1 MMKFNF
7 TKDRAIAEHR
17 KMWCWIYN
25 ETVKQKRPVSKEEYL
40 EKNNIFGLH
49 SDCFLC
55 EYSINETIKN
65 GADSHMCGCCPLDWD
80 SKAKN
85 KCKCVR
91 KVNFEPKTNKDF
103 VIAEHRKMWN
113 AIADIGSKI
122 FAKLFTGY
130 YYRWNEASRKG
141 DYKAAAKYAYKIA
154 NLKEKKNEMRNPR

>member
-7 TKDRAIAEHR
+7 TKDQAIAEHR
-17 KMWCWIYN
+17 KMWCWIYD
-25 ETVKQKRPVSKEEYL
+25 ETVKQKRPVRKEEYL
-40 EKNNIFGLH
+40 EKNNIFGLY

-65 GADSHMCGCCPLDWD
+65 DANSHICDCCPLDWD

-85 KCKCVR
+85 KCKCVW
-91 KVNFEPKTNKDF
+91 KVNFKPKTN
-103 VIAEHRKMWN
+103 
-113 AIADIGSKI
+113 IGFKI

-130 YYRWNEASRKG
+130 YHRWDEASRKG

-154 NLKEKKNEMRNPR
+154 YLKEKKNEMRNPR

>member
-17 KMWCWIYN
+17 KMWCWIYD
-25 ETVKQKRPVSKEEYL
+25 ETVKQKRPVRKEEYL
-40 EKNNIFGLH
+40 EKNNIFGLY

-65 GADSHMCGCCPLDWD
+65 GANFHICDCCPLDWD

-85 KCKCVR
+85 RCKCVR
-91 KVNFEPKTNKDF
+91 KANFKPKTN
-103 VIAEHRKMWN
+103 
-113 AIADIGSKI
+113 IGSKI

-130 YYRWNEASRKG
+130 YYRWMEASRKG

-154 NLKEKKNEMRNPR
+154 NLKEKKK

>member
-7 TKDRAIAEHR
+7 TKDQAIAEHR
-17 KMWCWIYN
+17 KMWRWIYD
-25 ETVKQKRPVSKEEYL
+25 ETVKQKRPVRKEEYL
-40 EKNNIFGLH
+40 EENNIFGLY

-55 EYSINETIKN
+55 EYSVFEKIMN
-65 GADSHMCGCCPLDWD
+65 GQGFHYCDYCPLDWD

-85 KCKCVR
+85 RCKCIW
-91 KVNFEPKTNKDF
+91 KVNFEPKTN
-103 VIAEHRKMWN
+103 
-113 AIADIGSKI
+113 IGFKI
-122 FAKLFTGY
+122 FAKLFAGY